1 MCRPFCGKKG
11 VLWPEGTID
20 AVSHQQ
26 GSPLSQRGL
35 STGST
40 APTGFAATV
49 LIFSLI
55 GSLSV
60 MDVQFNKLS
69 TRLFIFMR
77 KQISKI
83 LHFLF
88 SHWLFFCR
96 YLSTLLK

>member
-11 VLWPEGTID
+11 VLCPEGTID

-49 LIFSLI
+49 LIFSLA
-55 GSLSV
+55 
-60 MDVQFNKLS
+60 
-69 TRLFIFMR
+69 FIMHYEC
-77 KQISKI
+77 IV
-83 LHFLF
+83 
-88 SHWLFFCR
+88 
-96 YLSTLLK
+96 